1 LLQSQLVAAAA
12 GVAVLGVCQPK
23 ASSNHG
29 LKASVVSV
37 YCSKSSKGC
46 GLSLGWA
53 LVRVMRSSKEDVAM
67 QRAGVVVEGFCRSV
81 LWEPDLWL
89 ETWRGLSRLLESS
102 CSTTRTVGMRTLR
115 LMLRYQPSNQQLPV
129 GSSQRWEWEEQVKD
143 EYYESLQVL
152 VPQLVTAAAVAV
164 GGADVAP
171 PAAAG
176 DGEAMLGVQLLS
188 ELLQQLKGRSEL
200 LGLKAGFRSLAPF
213 LKGLKDSC
221 MNLYEVQ
228 AAGEQVLRHLH
239 EARIIVS

>member
-1 LLQSQLVAAAA
+1 
-12 GVAVLGVCQPK
+12 
-23 ASSNHG
+23 
-29 LKASVVSV
+29 
-37 YCSKSSKGC
+37 
-46 GLSLGWA
+46 
-53 LVRVMRSSKEDVAM
+53 
-67 QRAGVVVEGFCRSV
+67 
-81 LWEPDLWL
+81 
-89 ETWRGLSRLLESS
+89 
-102 CSTTRTVGMRTLR
+102 
-115 LMLRYQPSNQQLPV
+115 
-129 GSSQRWEWEEQVKD
+129 VKD